1 MSVFANYTDEQ
12 TFARIVDYKNVSEM
26 WRRSVE
32 EFSSSIALV
41 DDGNNITYQQ
51 LDEEVSKMRAALAEK
66 GIVAGDMVGVFIP
79 NSAAFVKTFLAVT
92 TLGAVA
98 VLLPPH
104 LDAMTVFGCSMKFSL
119 KALVY
124 SVALAEKT
132 AFAAEKN
139 PRLAMIEDTASSDA
153 IVPAVDVDP
162 SAPCTVLFTGG
173 TTGRSKGALLS
184 QRALMRGTKN
194 GCYGIREV
202 FGQKYLLVLPLTHV
216 FGLVRNLLT
225 SLCTGSTLFI
235 CRNNKDMFRDIAVF
249 KPTIMV
255 LVPALAEMAL
265 NLSKQFGRNMLGPE
279 MKTIICG
286 ASTVPPY
293 LVTEYDKFGVTLL
306 AGYGLTES
314 ANLVSGNPESL
325 KKPSSVGFFY
335 DGMEYKIVD
344 GELWLK
350 GPNMMDGYIGDPAE
364 NEAAYEDGWFKTGDL
379 VRLDEEGYLYIT
391 GRKKE
396 VIVLPSGENISPAE
410 YEAKFSELD
419 VVQDSLIYEQD
430 GLLVLQV
437 FPRAVVLNKIDVE
450 DKEGYLRAK
459 IDEINESLPSFARVN
474 KVIVRTVDF
483 IRSPSMKILRKENAN
498 DQN

>member
-1 MSVFANYTDEQ
+1 
-12 TFARIVDYKNVSEM
+12 
-26 WRRSVE
+26 
-32 EFSSSIALV
+32 
-41 DDGNNITYQQ
+41 
-51 LDEEVSKMRAALAEK
+51 
-66 GIVAGDMVGVFIP
+66 
-79 NSAAFVKTFLAVT
+79 
-92 TLGAVA
+92 
-98 VLLPPH
+98 
-104 LDAMTVFGCSMKFSL
+104 
-119 KALVY
+119 
-124 SVALAEKT
+124 
-132 AFAAEKN
+132 
-139 PRLAMIEDTASSDA
+139 
-153 IVPAVDVDP
+153 
-162 SAPCTVLFTGG
+162 
-173 TTGRSKGALLS
+173 
-184 QRALMRGTKN
+184 
-194 GCYGIREV
+194 
-202 FGQKYLLVLPLTHV
+202 
-216 FGLVRNLLT
+216 
-225 SLCTGSTLFI
+225 
-235 CRNNKDMFRDIAVF
+235 MFRDIAVF

-459 IDEINESLPSFARVN
+459 IDEVNESLPSFARVN